1 MGCDHR
7 AGPEDKGL
15 RMTGKPIHLKLNAEN
30 PEGRR
35 TADSVMETAAVVP
48 QRVAEAAFEPLYLV
62 LIHNDDVT
70 PYEYVLQILARVF
83 LLSEEIAEHVAWTA
97 HNDGQAVVIIRPRA
111 EAKRLLA
118 LAQSRARLDGY
129 PLAFSME
136 PEA

>member
-1 MGCDHR
+1 MIVR
-7 AGPEDKGL
+7 AV
-15 RMTGKPIHLKLNAEN
+15 HLKQNAEQ
-30 PEGRR
+30 PQARR
-35 TADSVMETAAVVP
+35 ATDVGMETPAAVP
-48 QRVAEAAFEPLYLV
+48 AREADAAFEPPYLV

-111 EAKRLLA
+111 EARRLLT

-129 PLAFSME
+129 PLAFTME
-136 PEA
+136 PEG